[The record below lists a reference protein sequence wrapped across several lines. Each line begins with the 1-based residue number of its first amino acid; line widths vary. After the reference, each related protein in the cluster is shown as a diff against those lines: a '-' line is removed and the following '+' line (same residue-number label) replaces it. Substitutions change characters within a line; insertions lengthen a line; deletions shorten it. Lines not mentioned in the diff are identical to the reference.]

1 MITDKINVSLIFC
14 SLILFSHHKTK
25 HIRIKNL
32 NINSVRGFFQPPD
45 LITVKY
51 LNEIFFFSGLKII
64 YSPSLRIAF
73 SLHILYRFL
82 VFLSFTIVRA
92 FICKPG
98 GTSSELAMMLFMLF
112 LSANQLLSERF
123 KPLLIRQCRQQSAKG
138 QCIAAA

>member
-14 SLILFSHHKTK
+14 SLMLFSHHKTK
-25 HIRIKNL
+25 HIRVKNL

-51 LNEIFFFSGLKII
+51 RNDIFFL
-64 YSPSLRIAF
+64 PVPCF
-73 SLHILYRFL
+73 SLIP
-82 VFLSFTIVRA
+82 VMRA

-98 GTSSELAMMLFMLF
+98 GTPSKLAMMLFMLF
-112 LSANQLLSERF
+112 LSANQLLAERF